1 MTESSVGPHTACYSH
16 SMETRGEAE
25 QMYQEIP
32 WRLFDVKQERKIM
45 EEAARIRLVL
55 NGTV

>member
-1 MTESSVGPHTACYSH
+1 MTKSSVRPHTACYSH
-16 SMETRGEAE
+16 SAETCGKAE

-32 WRLFDVKQERKIM
+32 WRLLYVKQERKIM
-45 EEAARIRLVL
+45 EEAARLWLVL